1 MARRYRLEDKPDEEL
16 ENERPDDELEREEDE
31 HSASDEDEDARAE
44 DDDLE
49 EEADDEDDDAQ
60 ASDEDETKS
69 KKAKHSRLSER
80 ARCAG
85 LMRLEKTAKRL
96 GVKFD
101 AARAIANGLNLNL
114 ARSRILTAAANADQ
128 GRSISPHIGRKERNF
143 GNVSQS
149 QARSLWKQ
157 AKKSRGKR

>member
-1 MARRYRLEDKPDEEL
+1 MARRYRLEDKQDEEL
-16 ENERPDDELEREEDE
+16 EDERPDDELDAEEDE
-31 HSASDEDEDARAE
+31 HSASDEDEEHNAE
-44 DDDLE
+44 DDE
-49 EEADDEDDDAQ
+49 EEHEASDEDDDAQ
-60 ASDEDETKS
+60 ASDEDERKS

-128 GRSISPHIGRKERNF
+128 GKAISPHIGHKERNF

-157 AKKSRGKR
+157 ARTRGGER